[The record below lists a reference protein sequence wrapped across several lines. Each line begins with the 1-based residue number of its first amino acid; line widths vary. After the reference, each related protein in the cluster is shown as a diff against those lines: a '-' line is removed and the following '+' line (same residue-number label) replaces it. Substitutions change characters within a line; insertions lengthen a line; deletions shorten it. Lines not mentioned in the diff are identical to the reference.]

1 MSLSSKPNL
10 AAGTER
16 LAGYIHNMLNT
27 LNMPQPAESAARI
40 CLLDT
45 LGAGLY
51 GASVPEAGAVIAAA
65 RQMGGS
71 HKACIWGT
79 GQRTS
84 VDLAAFVCGAMCH
97 VRELDDV
104 HYTILHTGAVC
115 VPAAVAVFQAVGGTL
130 GDLLKATAAGTE
142 AAVRIA
148 KGMDFLDHR
157 RRGWHGT
164 ATCGAFG
171 AAAAAGV
178 LLKLNREQMADALG
192 LSGSRTGGT
201 WAFAA
206 DGSVS
211 KRLHPGLAA
220 RDGVLCAY
228 LAQQG
233 LKGPRYVLES
243 DDGGF
248 YPMTSSSW
256 SLHGLDAPS
265 KVWAVEE
272 VEYKW
277 YSSCKSVHSPL
288 SAAQRIWSRNKD
300 RHPEDITSVQ
310 VGVNSSALSMA
321 GRMYDR
327 DSVISAQ
334 LSIPYGVAL
343 GLSGRRGQIRD
354 YEPDTIK
361 SNALYTLASKVEV
374 SESREMSKLRHDL
387 HKSGGVVTVT
397 WADGYWDSETQTDPK
412 GSQGSRLS
420 AEDAAEKYMGLASGA
435 LGESRA
441 RKLMELVLRG
451 STDTPAEEL
460 SPLLS

>member
-1 MSLSSKPNL
+1 MT
-10 AAGTER
+10 AGTER
-16 LAGYIHNMLNT
+16 LAEYVQRMLSG
-27 LNMPQPAESAARI
+27 NMPKPAERAARI

-51 GASVPEAGAVIAAA
+51 GGTVSEAKSVIAAV

-71 HKACIWGT
+71 GEACIWGT
-79 GQRTS
+79 GHRAS
-84 VDLAAFVCGAMCH
+84 ADLAAFVCGTMCH

-104 HYTILHTGAVC
+104 HFTILHTGAVC
-115 VPAAVAVFQAVGGTL
+115 VPAAVAVSHRSGGNL
-130 GDLLKATAAGTE
+130 GELLKSVAAGVE
-142 AAVRIA
+142 VSVRIA
-148 KGMDFLDHR
+148 KGMDYLDHR

-178 LLKLNREQMADALG
+178 LLKLTGAQMADALG

-220 RDGVLCAY
+220 KDGVLCAY

-233 LKGPRYVLES
+233 LRGPRYVLES

-248 YPMTSSSW
+248 YPVTSGKW
-256 SLHGLDAPS
+256 SIQGLDEPS
-265 KVWAVEE
+265 EVWAVEE

-288 SAAQRIWSRNKD
+288 SAAQQICVRNKD
-300 RHPEDITSVQ
+300 RRPEDITSVH
-310 VGVNSSALSMA
+310 VGVNASALSMA
-321 GRMYDR
+321 GGMYDR

-334 LSIPYGVAL
+334 LSIPCGVAL
-343 GLSGRRGQIRD
+343 GLLGHSGQIRD
-354 YEPDTIK
+354 YEPEILK
-361 SNALYTLASKVEV
+361 SQALYTLASKVEV
-374 SESREMSKLRHDL
+374 SENLEMEELRRDA
-387 HKSGGVVTVT
+387 HKSGGVLTVN
-397 WADGYWDSETQTDPK
+397 WADGYSDSETQADPK
-412 GSQGSRLS
+412 GSQGNRLTQY
-420 AEDAAEKYMGLASGA
+420 DAAEKYMELASGV
-435 LGESRA
+435 LGECRA
-441 RKLMELVLRG
+441 RELMELVLYG
-451 STDTPAEEL
+451 SLDTPSAEL
-460 SPLLS
+460 TALLV